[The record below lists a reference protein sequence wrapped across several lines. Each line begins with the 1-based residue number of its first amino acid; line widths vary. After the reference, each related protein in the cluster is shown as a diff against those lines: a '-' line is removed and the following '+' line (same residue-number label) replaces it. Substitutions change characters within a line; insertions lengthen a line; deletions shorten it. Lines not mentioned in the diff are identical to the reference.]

1 MEELIRTIELILIET
16 GQHDTDNFKLGEIIR
31 YAPYEVAE
39 ILRAHV
45 DELLKVLT

>member
-1 MEELIRTIELILIET
+1 MEELIRTIELILIKT
-16 GQHDTDNFKLGEIIR
+16 GQHDDKFKFGETIR

-45 DELLKVLT
+45 DELRNILI